1 MLPIAPARRP
11 DEVPVL
17 PAGSPWW
24 RRVSAGQA
32 TAGLVVVHV
41 VSRLA
46 YVATGVTF
54 RSDHAV
60 AYHQFIDRP
69 ALRSDL
75 LGSLWYDHTQPPGLN
90 LLWGLAQ
97 RLSPGDPDRLLWP
110 LFLAAGL
117 AIAVLLFRL
126 LLRVGCPPLVA
137 GSLAALW
144 TISPTAVFT
153 ETYFL
158 YTPFEILGLLGIALL
173 LARWRDHG
181 SARVVAGAFAV
192 ATALALTRSTFH
204 LVWLA
209 GLVGVAVLV
218 RRDRWRVATAS
229 GLVAVLLVGGW
240 YTKNLIL
247 FDQFGSSSW
256 IGMNLSRVTVE
267 QLDPDER
274 ARLVD
279 EGVLSPYAAHTSFS
293 GFDAMGLAPPHL
305 DEPASDAA
313 VLEEDERV
321 GMGLPN
327 LHHRDYLEPNREVL
341 DDSLWVIRHRPRTY
355 ARGVS
360 RSVSVTFTP
369 SATWFG
375 YKGNADEAPTA
386 TAVERYLLGG
396 WDDAPYIAT
405 PGHGRW
411 RIAEH
416 QWILMAAYL
425 LALVAVPVRLLRR
438 RRWRTPT
445 GDVVAV
451 AFLWGTTA
459 YLTALTV
466 LAEFGENN
474 RFRVV
479 TDPAVLVLVAW
490 LGARWRDRS
499 EIEGEAVAS

>member
-1 MLPIAPARRP
+1 ML
-11 DEVPVL
+11 
-17 PAGSPWW
+17 
-24 RRVSAGQA
+24 RRVTPSQA
-32 TAGLVVVHV
+32 LVGLIAVHV

-46 YVATGVTF
+46 YGATGVTF
-54 RSDHAV
+54 RSAHAG
-60 AYHQFIDRP
+60 AYHQYIDRP

-75 LGSLWYDHTQPPGLN
+75 FRSLWYDHTQPPGLN

-97 RLSPGDPDRLLWP
+97 RFSPDDPDRVLWP
-110 LFLAAGL
+110 LFLATGL
-117 AIAVLLFRL
+117 AIVVVLFRL

-137 GSLAALW
+137 GGLAALW
-144 TISPTAVFT
+144 TISPTAAFT
-153 ETYFL
+153 ENYFL

-173 LARWRDHG
+173 VAQWRESG
-181 SARVVAGAFAV
+181 SVRAVAGLFAV

-209 GLVGVAVLV
+209 GLVLVVVVA

-229 GLVAVLLVGGW
+229 GLVALLLVGGW

-247 FDQFGSSSW
+247 FDQFGPSSW

-267 QLDPDER
+267 QLDPGER

-279 EGVLSPYAAHTSFS
+279 EGVLSPYAAHISFS
-293 GFDAMGLAPPHL
+293 GFEAMGIEPPHRDGPGRGVPVL
-305 DEPASDAA
+305 DEY
-313 VLEEDERV
+313 ERV

-341 DDSLWVIRHRPRTY
+341 DDSLWVIRHRPGTY

-360 RSVSVTFTP
+360 RSMSVTFTP

-375 YKGNADEAPTA
+375 YSGHAEAAPTA
-386 TAVERYLLGG
+386 TAVERHLLGG
-396 WDDAPYIAT
+396 WDDAPYIAS

-416 QWILMAAYL
+416 QWVLMAAYL
-425 LALVAVPVRLLRR
+425 LALLAVPVRSLRR
-438 RRWRTPT
+438 RLWRAPS

-451 AFLWGTTA
+451 AFLWATTV

-466 LAEFGENN
+466 LTEFGENN
-474 RFRVV
+474 RFRIV
-479 TDPAVLVLVAW
+479 TDPAVLVMLAW
-490 LGARWRDRS
+490 LAARWRGR
-499 EIEGEAVAS
+499 EGAEVAAS

>member
-1 MLPIAPARRP
+1 ML
-11 DEVPVL
+11 
-17 PAGSPWW
+17 
-24 RRVSAGQA
+24 RRVTPTQA
-32 TAGLVVVHV
+32 LVGLVAVHIA
-41 VSRLA
+41 SRLA
-46 YVATGVTF
+46 YRATGVAF
-54 RSDHAV
+54 RSDHAA
-60 AYHQFIDRP
+60 AYHQYIDRP

-75 LGSLWYDHTQPPGLN
+75 LRSLWYDHTQPPGLN

-97 RLSPGDPDRLLWP
+97 RFSPGDPDRVLWP

-117 AIAVLLFRL
+117 AIAVVLLRL
-126 LLRVGCPPLVA
+126 LLRVGCSPLAA
-137 GSLAALW
+137 GLLAALW

-153 ETYFL
+153 ENYLL

-173 LARWRDHG
+173 LVRWRENG
-181 SARVVAGAFAV
+181 SPWDAAGVFAV

-204 LVWLA
+204 LIWLA
-209 GLVGVAVLV
+209 GLVLVVVVA

-240 YTKNLIL
+240 YTKNLVL
-247 FDQFGSSSW
+247 FDQFGTSSW

-267 QLDPDER
+267 QLDADER
-274 ARLVD
+274 ARLVE

-293 GFDAMGLAPPHL
+293 GFEAMGIEPPHRDGPGRGVPVL
-305 DEPASDAA
+305 DEY
-313 VLEEDERV
+313 ERA

-327 LHHRDYLEPNREVL
+327 LHHRDYLEPNQEVL
-341 DDSLWVIRHRPRTY
+341 DDSLWVIRHRPGTY

-375 YKGNADEAPTA
+375 YSGHADAAPTA
-386 TAVERYLLGG
+386 TAVERHLLGG
-396 WDDAPYIAT
+396 WEDAPYIAT

-416 QWILMAAYL
+416 QWVLLAAYL
-425 LALVAVPVRLLRR
+425 VALLAVPLRILRR
-438 RRWRTPT
+438 RLWRAPS
-445 GDVVAV
+445 GDVVAI

-474 RFRVV
+474 RFRIV
-479 TDPAVLVLVAW
+479 TDTAVLVMVAW
-490 LGARWRDRS
+490 LAARRRGR
-499 EIEGEAVAS
+499 EGVEVVAS